1 MMHDT
6 GVKDFYFI
14 VCPCKDVFELLAQID
29 KISPFF
35 ISVIDLKVDEMRILF
50 SAQVDKFK
58 VERWNMDL
66 TIGILFEIVL
76 QVIKFL

>member
-1 MMHDT
+1 MHDT
-6 GVKDFYFI
+6 GRKHFEFI
-14 VCPCKDVFELLAQID
+14 VCPCEYFFELLAQLD
-29 KISPFF
+29 KSSPFF
-35 ISVIDLKVDEMRILF
+35 IREIDPKVDEMRILF
-50 SAQVDKFK
+50 SAQGDRFK

>member
-1 MMHDT
+1 MHDT
-6 GVKDFYFI
+6 GRKNFEFI
-14 VCPCKDVFELLAQID
+14 ICPCKYVFELLAQLD
-29 KISPFF
+29 KSSPFF
-35 ISVIDLKVDEMRILF
+35 IREIDPKVDEMRILF